1 MNVQKYLNKLESQL
15 IAMKYEKLYIDKC
28 KDYAEYLLKNDLPVI
43 FDIAHL
49 SKLIGTDVDF
59 LTKLVF
65 SQDLF
70 YKEAHIPKK
79 SGGVRILNIPSL
91 ELKYIQRWILDNIL
105 SKIKISRFATG
116 FCNDCS
122 ILDNAKYHL
131 NKQCVINIDIQDF
144 FPSISF
150 NRVFKVFAYY
160 GYTKEVSFFLAKLC
174 TYEDELPQG
183 SPASPMLSNIV
194 NLKLDAR
201 LSALAE
207 KYEATYSRYAD
218 DITFS
223 GNGGIKKLIKLAENI
238 LVDEGYEINS
248 KKTRVAYKH
257 QRQEVTGI
265 IVNGEKLRI
274 NKKYKRELNQ
284 EIYYCTK
291 YGVKHHMEKTNNT
304 KAFYKEHLYGKA
316 YFVYM
321 VEPEIGKSMLKNLD
335 GIQWDY

>member
-1 MNVQKYLNKLESQL
+1 MNVQKYLNELESQL

-43 FDIAHL
+43 FDIVHL
-49 SKLIGTDVDF
+49 SKLIGTNVDF
-59 LTKLVF
+59 LTKLIF
-65 SQDLF
+65 SPDLF

-79 SGGVRILNIPSL
+79 SGGVRTLNIPSL

-116 FCNDCS
+116 FCSDCS

-131 NKQCVINIDIQDF
+131 NKKCVINIDIQDF

-207 KYEATYSRYAD
+207 KYEAAYSRYAD

-223 GNGGIKKLIKLAENI
+223 GNGGIKKLIKMAENI

-304 KAFYKEHLYGKA
+304 NAFYKEHLYGKA